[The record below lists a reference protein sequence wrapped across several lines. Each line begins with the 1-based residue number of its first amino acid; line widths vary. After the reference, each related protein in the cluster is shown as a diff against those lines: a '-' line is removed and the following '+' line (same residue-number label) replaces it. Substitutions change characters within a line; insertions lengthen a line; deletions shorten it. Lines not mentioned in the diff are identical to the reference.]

1 MPVIGDSEVRN
12 ISSRHP
18 LYNEFYGDWVTVR
31 DCYRGSRV
39 VKQKGTTYL
48 PATESMHQDGLGPS
62 ESGGRAYSSYKLR
75 ANFPDIVNDAVE
87 AMLGVMWHKPPV
99 IELPAIMEPLRKTA
113 TLKHES
119 LDMLLRRVNEEQLV
133 GGRLGLLLDLP
144 QDPTLN
150 AETSFYLAMYRTE
163 DIVNW
168 AELQAGAGKQAD
180 VDLVVL
186 DESEYERRQE
196 NAFSWYKETKYRV
209 LTLDEGVYKQG
220 LYREYN
226 ETYTSEGMVVPSVR
240 GKSLGEIPFVFINS
254 NDIDPEP
261 EEPPLLG
268 LAELALTVYRGEADY
283 RQSLFLQG
291 QDTLVIIGGTD
302 DEEYRIG
309 AGNAIKIPSGPGH
322 DAKFVGVS
330 SDGLE
335 EQRLALQN
343 DRVDAMRKSGQML
356 DDTSREK
363 ESGEALTVRVAA
375 KTATLNQLAITGA
388 FGFERALK
396 IGAAWMGANPD
407 EVSVTPNL
415 DFVDDTLSAR
425 ELVEFMTAK
434 ATGGPISLRTVH
446 KNMSDKGVT
455 DMSFEDEIKAIE
467 EEKSFDLLPSLD
479 DDLEGSPEDD

>member
-1 MPVIGDSEVRN
+1 
-12 ISSRHP
+12 
-18 LYNEFYGDWVTVR
+18 
-31 DCYRGSRV
+31 
-39 VKQKGTTYL
+39 
-48 PATESMHQDGLGPS
+48 
-62 ESGGRAYSSYKLR
+62 
-75 ANFPDIVNDAVE
+75 
-87 AMLGVMWHKPPV
+87 
-99 IELPAIMEPLRKTA
+99 
-113 TLKHES
+113 
-119 LDMLLRRVNEEQLV
+119 
-133 GGRLGLLLDLP
+133 
-144 QDPTLN
+144 
-150 AETSFYLAMYRTE
+150 MYRTE

-240 GKSLGEIPFVFINS
+240 GNKLDEIPFVFINS

-291 QDTLVIIGGTD
+291 QDTLVVIGGKD
-302 DEEYRIG
+302 DDEYRIG
-309 AGNAIKIPSGPGH
+309 AGNAIKIPSGPGN

-434 ATGGPISLRTVH
+434 ATGGPISLKTVH

-479 DDLEGSPEDD
+479 DDLEGDPEDD

>member
-1 MPVIGDSEVRN
+1 M
-12 ISSRHP
+12 
-18 LYNEFYGDWVTVR
+18 
-31 DCYRGSRV
+31 
-39 VKQKGTTYL
+39 
-48 PATESMHQDGLGPS
+48 
-62 ESGGRAYSSYKLR
+62 
-75 ANFPDIVNDAVE
+75 
-87 AMLGVMWHKPPV
+87 
-99 IELPAIMEPLRKTA
+99 
-113 TLKHES
+113 
-119 LDMLLRRVNEEQLV
+119 
-133 GGRLGLLLDLP
+133 
-144 QDPTLN
+144 
-150 AETSFYLAMYRTE
+150 
-163 DIVNW
+163 
-168 AELQAGAGKQAD
+168 
-180 VDLVVL
+180 
-186 DESEYERRQE
+186 
-196 NAFSWYKETKYRV
+196 
-209 LTLDEGVYKQG
+209 
-220 LYREYN
+220 
-226 ETYTSEGMVVPSVR
+226 
-240 GKSLGEIPFVFINS
+240 
-254 NDIDPEP
+254 
-261 EEPPLLG
+261 
-268 LAELALTVYRGEADY
+268 
-283 RQSLFLQG
+283 
-291 QDTLVIIGGTD
+291 
-302 DEEYRIG
+302 
-309 AGNAIKIPSGPGH
+309 
-322 DAKFVGVS
+322 S